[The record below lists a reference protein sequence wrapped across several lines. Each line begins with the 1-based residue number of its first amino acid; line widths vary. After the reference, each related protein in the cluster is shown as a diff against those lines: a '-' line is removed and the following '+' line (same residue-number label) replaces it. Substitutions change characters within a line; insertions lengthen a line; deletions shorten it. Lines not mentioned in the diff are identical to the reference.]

1 MPEPR
6 PLPCFPRAPRLEVE
20 PAASEW
26 QTLAGAKRPGQH
38 KGVPCALDG
47 ELTQPRAVADVV

>member
-1 MPEPR
+1 MPTPC
-6 PLPCFPRAPRLEVE
+6 PLPSFTRAPRFEVE
-20 PAASEW
+20 PGAAEW

-47 ELTQPRAVADVV
+47 EPTQPRVVADVV